1 MSEARETSK
10 SEKSPSQDPMRVY
23 ILVAAVLIVIIVI
36 AAILVITVGLPA
48 LRGEG
53 QETAMAEPP
62 PSSTPVPTFTPAP
75 TAEPTNTPLPSPS
88 PTMSALMMSDTDEPA
103 FEFVSAGARPSVE
116 WTGFFGQVLD
126 AGDRPIS
133 GVPIVVWFRDGEP
146 EGLPVRTDQDGYY
159 EIRVADAPVA
169 GTWTIQVLTAE
180 GGPASKLFTFQTDVD
195 TANGI
200 QQIQVIW
207 KQVP

>member
-10 SEKSPSQDPMRVY
+10 SQKSPSQDSMRNY
-23 ILVAAVLIVIIVI
+23 ILVAAALLVIVVI

-53 QETAMAEPP
+53 QETATAEPP
-62 PSSTPVPTFTPAP
+62 PSSTPVPTFTPGP
-75 TAEPTNTPLPSPS
+75 TPKSTNTPLPSPS
-88 PTMSALMMSDTDEPA
+88 PTMPALVMSDTDEPA

-126 AGDRPIS
+126 AGDRPMP
-133 GVPIVVWFRDGEP
+133 GVPVVVWYP
-146 EGLPVRTDQDGYY
+146 EGRPAEQPVQTDGDGYY
-159 EIRVADAPVA
+159 EIRLAGAPAA

-180 GGPASKLFTFQTDVD
+180 GEPASKLFTFQTDVD